1 MTIAER
7 KRAVDLNPLAHLAR
21 RGPRPAETPP
31 AGLGGADVAP
41 GALSTLE
48 LVCAPEAEAGRP
60 DGTDAYAADRFTVD
74 PTEWG
79 EVAATGGDDPNG
91 SAPVDALPTPGTLTA
106 REQTSPVR
114 LLGRLALVVVLSLV
128 AFHDSVASLV
138 HTIASGSIVAYVLAV
153 PLYGALAATA
163 SNRRPGFVVA
173 SGVRLRDVLLGTAAC
188 LVALGVTAL
197 LGPGLSGVYGLWR
210 LDLLMLWLFLL
221 GATVLTFGLRQ
232 VARTWPFW
240 AVLLLLWPFPVRL
253 ANSAAGGAHG
263 GALLL
268 VLVVLAVVALG
279 HRPYDPPRRRVLGST
294 TLVAVVVLALSGLTT
309 HPQRLLWASVA
320 ASVVA
325 LLWWAGQARR
335 PSLAPVPERRVRGG
349 ALVLVALT
357 VAGLLALPAA
367 PRTAAASTPTG
378 VTGLSLGAVEV
389 PGWTATA
396 RRTSKDQQRYFGRTS
411 TWQRISLRQDAAEP
425 TGPAGRDVVVDVIST
440 PRPQVLDL
448 YPVVTTYP
456 MGTLSS
462 TPDAEVDLGHGV
474 RGQVFR
480 AHDSVRD
487 IGYTLLTFSWR
498 LPVDIALTGGY
509 TGPPAQLT
517 QRITLIAVDD
527 HREDAPFPTPGNAT
541 LDGIRAAFASLGR
554 EPEVRSGAHLQ
565 SDEQLLDDAARALV
579 HQRLTGG

>member
-1 MTIAER
+1 
-7 KRAVDLNPLAHLAR
+7 VDLNPLAHLAR
-21 RGPRPAETPP
+21 RGRRPAETPP
-31 AGLGGADVAP
+31 AGLGGADVGP
-41 GALSTLE
+41 GVLSTLQLE
-48 LVCAPEAEAGRP
+48 RAPETETGSP

-74 PTEWG
+74 QSEWG
-79 EVAATGGDDPNG
+79 EVGAPGADEPDW
-91 SAPVDALPTPGTLTA
+91 SAPVDGKQTPGTRTA
-106 REQTSPVR
+106 HEQTSPVR

-128 AFHDSVASLV
+128 AFHHSVASLV
-138 HTIASGSIVAYVLAV
+138 HTIASGSTVAYVLAV

-173 SGVRLRDVLLGTAAC
+173 SGVRLRDVLLGAATC

-253 ANSAAGGAHG
+253 ANAAAGGAHG

-268 VLVVLAVVALG
+268 VLVVLAVVTLG
-279 HRPYDPPRRRVLGST
+279 HRPSDPPRRRVLGST
-294 TLVAVVVLALSGLTT
+294 ALVAVVVLALSGLTT

-325 LLWWAGQARR
+325 LAWWAGQARR

-349 ALVLVALT
+349 ALVLVALG
-357 VAGLLALPAA
+357 VAGLLVLPPA
-367 PRTAAASTPTG
+367 PRTTAPSTPTG
-378 VTGLSLGAVEV
+378 ITGLSLGPVEV
-389 PGWTATA
+389 PGWTATS
-396 RRTSKDQQRYFGRTS
+396 RRTAKDQQRYFSRSS
-411 TWQRISLRQDAAEP
+411 TWQRISLRQDVGAAPGAE
-425 TGPAGRDVVVDVIST
+425 ARDVVVDVIST
-440 PRPQVLDL
+440 PRPQTLDL
-448 YPVVTTYP
+448 YPVMTTYP

-462 TPDAEVDLGHGV
+462 TPDAEVDLGHDV

-480 AHDSVRD
+480 AHDPRRD
-487 IGYTLLTFSWR
+487 IGYTLLTFSWK

-509 TGPPAQLT
+509 TGPSAQLT

-527 HREDAPFPTPGNAT
+527 HAEDAPFPTPGNAT

-554 EPEVRSGAHLQ
+554 KPEVRAEAHLQ

>member
-1 MTIAER
+1 M
-7 KRAVDLNPLAHLAR
+7 NPLAHLAR

-31 AGLGGADVAP
+31 AGLGGADVGP

-48 LVCAPEAEAGRP
+48 LERAPETGSGPAEP
-60 DGTDAYAADRFTVD
+60 TDAYAADRFTVD
-74 PTEWG
+74 PSEWG
-79 EVAATGGDDPNG
+79 EVGALDPDDWNHGVP
-91 SAPVDALPTPGTLTA
+91 APALPATSTSTV
-106 REQTSPVR
+106 RQQTTPVR

-128 AFHDSVASLV
+128 AFHHSVGSLL
-138 HTIASGSIVAYVLAV
+138 HTIGSGSIVAYVLAV
-153 PLYGALAATA
+153 PLYGALAAVA
-163 SNRRPGFVVA
+163 GNRRPGVVLA
-173 SGVRLRDVLLGTAAC
+173 SGVRVRDVVLGAATC
-188 LVALGVTAL
+188 LVALGVTTL

-221 GATVLTFGLRQ
+221 GATVLCFGLRQ
-232 VARTWPFW
+232 VVRSWLFW

-253 ANSAAGGAHG
+253 ANSVAGGAVG

-279 HRPYDPPRRRVLGST
+279 HRPHDPPRRRVLGST
-294 TLVAVVVLALSGLTT
+294 ALVGLVVLALSGLTT
-309 HPQRLLWASVA
+309 HPQRLLWGSVVA
-320 ASVVA
+320 TVVA
-325 LLWWAGQARR
+325 LLWWAGQAHR
-335 PSLAPVPERRVRGG
+335 PSLASVPERRVRGG
-349 ALVLVALT
+349 AVVLVALA
-357 VAGLLALPAA
+357 VVGLLALPAA
-367 PRTAAASTPTG
+367 PRAAAPSTPTG
-378 VTGLSLGAVEV
+378 VTSLSLGAVEV
-389 PGWTATA
+389 PGWDTTA
-396 RRTSKDQQRYFGRTS
+396 RRTSKEQQRYFGRTS
-411 TWQRISLRQDAAEP
+411 TWQRISLRQD
-425 TGPAGRDVVVDVIST
+425 TGTADTTGRDIVVDVIST

-462 TPDAEVDLGHGV
+462 TPDAVVDLGHGV
-474 RGQVFR
+474 QGQVFR
-480 AHDSVRD
+480 AHDAGRD

-509 TGPPAQLT
+509 TGPRAQLT

-527 HREDAPFPTPGNAT
+527 QREDAPFPTPGNAT

-554 EPEVRSGAHLQ
+554 EPQVRAGARLQ